1 MPGTAL
7 EAGTK
12 AQAKTHLGRKAR
24 EMLKKIHLPT
34 PLALKKKKK
43 QGLHKKNKL
52 RQAEQKQSPK
62 AWLVDKNPP
71 SNNFKQH

>member
-24 EMLKKIHLPT
+24 EMLKKIHLP
-34 PLALKKKKK
+34 PRLEKKK

-52 RQAEQKQSPK
+52 RQVEQKQSPEP
-62 AWLVDKNPP
+62 WLVDKNPP
-71 SNNFKQH
+71 SNNFKH